1 MAGSPRKVMVD
12 GVQDY
17 ERGGSPFVAFFT
29 SPLVWGAVLTVG
41 FYSFLPKIP
50 SHQEFLQRYFCGHW
64 VLYATTSLFF
74 VGISI
79 LGKKGCGIFRERA
92 AFSFRLLQDPR
103 LAQSGDIQGKAETL
117 AAIVASLP
125 RRIQGSILMRR
136 YRDVCDY
143 LRPRPD
149 PTTLEEHLKYLA
161 DIEADKLH
169 DSYSLVR
176 TITWAVPILGFLG
189 TVIGITMAITNI
201 TPDQLESSLPEVTA
215 GLGVAFD
222 TTALSL
228 SLSMVLVFLTFLME
242 RTEQSIL
249 ADIEQVGIR
258 QLASLFVVD
267 NSPLKQAEQLAAHQ
281 LLAESEGLISRHVGL
296 WNDSLSGLNQ
306 RLQQTLSLQQGELVE
321 GVRSGIRST
330 LSAHDDHLREM
341 REGFLQET
349 GMLIRELVS
358 ESVTHQKLIR
368 EQQSDFS
375 GQLAALWQGVQQ
387 ELRQLQVVQQQETV
401 RLMGAIESQMSNW
414 QGHLEQTNS
423 AITSQLRVLQ
433 EQGAILRD
441 LAGDKQDLLKLQE
454 SLAQNL
460 EVLRS
465 GNSFEE
471 AIHSL
476 TAAIHLITA
485 RNQPGRVA
493 A

>member
-1 MAGSPRKVMVD
+1 MTTSPQRPLYEGWREPERGTGRGNFFGSPI
-12 GVQDY
+12 
-17 ERGGSPFVAFFT
+17 
-29 SPLVWGAVLTVG
+29 LWGTLLTVG
-41 FYSFLPKIP
+41 FYMAIP
-50 SHQEFLQRYFCGHW
+50 HIPTHQQFLQRYFCGHW
-64 VLYATTSLFF
+64 ILYATTALFF
-74 VGISI
+74 FGVSI
-79 LGKKGCGIFRERA
+79 LGRKGLGIARERA

-103 LAQSGDIQGKAETL
+103 LHQAGDIQQKAETL
-117 AAIVASLP
+117 AAIIASLP
-125 RRIQGSILMRR
+125 RRIQGTALMRR

-143 LRPRPD
+143 LQPRPD
-149 PTTLEEHLKYLA
+149 PATLEDHLKYLA
-161 DIEADKLH
+161 DIESDRLH

-228 SLSMVLVFLTFLME
+228 SLSMVLVFMTFLME

-258 QLASLFVVD
+258 QVASLFIVEQ
-267 NSPLKQAEQLAAHQ
+267 SPLREAEQQAAYQ
-281 LLAESEGLISRHVGL
+281 LLAESEGLIARHVGL
-296 WNDSLSGLNQ
+296 WNESLTGLSQ
-306 RLQQTLSLQQGELVE
+306 RLQQTLNTQQSELAD
-321 GVRSGIRST
+321 GVQSGIRAS
-330 LSAHDDHLREM
+330 LVAHDDHLRQM
-341 REGFLQET
+341 RDGFLQET
-349 GMLIRELVS
+349 GALIRELVS
-358 ESVTHQKLIR
+358 ESVSHQKLIR
-368 EQQSDFS
+368 EQQSEFS
-375 GQLAALWQGVQQ
+375 DQLASLWQGVQQ
-387 ELRQLQVVQQQETV
+387 ELRQLQVIQQQETT

-414 QGHLEQTNS
+414 QGHLEKTNE

-433 EQGAILRD
+433 EQGTILRD
-441 LAGDKQDLLKLQE
+441 LAGDKQDLLRLQQ

-476 TAAIHLITA
+476 TGAIHLMTA
-485 RNQPGRVA
+485 RNQPGRA
-493 A
+493 AA